1 MIADPKSS
9 LDRIY
14 NIVQRL
20 QECIVEVI
28 STGSPHEK
36 KPNELPFH
44 DFLSPRIAF
53 NMNFSD
59 DVDLNGRGNSLLPR
73 LCSMDVEMMSPGIPL
88 LQTLLYFEADHDFF
102 ERHREFLLKLC
113 AAVSR
118 INYDPVPTMR
128 SS

>member
-1 MIADPKSS
+1 MFNTIVEKDAVINFDKSY
-9 LDRIY
+9 IKKT
-14 NIVQRL
+14 VFVAATPARL
-20 QECIVEVI
+20 Q
-28 STGSPHEK
+28 K
-36 KPNELPFH
+36 MAELPG
-44 DFLSPRIAF
+44 LEMEMKA
-53 NMNFSD
+53 NFSD